1 MSKLINKNDKKNSN
15 IFEEVGNFF
24 FVFIEVLKLLFLGRI
39 HFKNTIN
46 QLAFVGTDSLPIVL
60 LTSVSIGMVF
70 SFQITSLLQMYGA
83 NSAIG
88 TLVGVAIVRELAP
101 LFTGIV
107 IAGRIG
113 SSITAEIGSMKVT
126 DQINAMRAMAVNPLM
141 YLVIPR
147 FLSCI
152 IMSPLLTVLS
162 VVIGI
167 SGGLIVS
174 VYIKGVIFGM
184 FIESTKDYVTPIDI
198 AKCMFKASVFGG
210 IVSLV
215 SCYKGLNTG
224 EGSQGVG
231 ISTTSAVV
239 ISLLSIFIFNFI
251 LSLLLW

>member
-1 MSKLINKNDKKNSN
+1 MNSLTTKINN
-15 IFEEVGNFF
+15 IFEEIGSFF
-24 FVFIEVLKLLFLGRI
+24 FVCLEVFKLVFLGRI

-46 QLAFVGTDSLPIVL
+46 QLAFVGADSLPIVL

-141 YLVIPR
+141 YLVVPR

-152 IMSPLLTVLS
+152 IMSPLLTIMS

-167 SGGLIVS
+167 SGGLVVS
-174 VYIKGVIFGM
+174 VYVKGVIFGM

-198 AKCMFKASVFGG
+198 AKCMLKASVFGAM
-210 IVSLV
+210 VSLI
-215 SCYKGLNTG
+215 SCYKGINTG

-239 ISLLSIFIFNFI
+239 LSLLSIFIVNFI